1 MKAPRFTILAGALGA
16 LFAHAAWADDFVI
29 QRVLVEGARASQLG
43 IVDSASAGSIG
54 AKELAQQIIY
64 RPGELLEATPGFQRL
79 EMRRGIEAPETFLL
93 LVWWQTLED
102 HTKGFRESDG
112 FVQWRA
118 VLGPLF
124 ASPPAVEHY
133 DAPL

>member
-1 MKAPRFTILAGALGA
+1 MIVERAIFAVKPGQAEDFKAAYPKALPHLAGSKG
-16 LFAHAAWADDFVI
+16 FVK
-29 QRVLVEGARASQLG
+29 A
-43 IVDSASAGSIG
+43 
-54 AKELAQQIIY
+54 
-64 RPGELLEATPGFQRL
+64 
-79 EMRRGIEAPETFLL
+79 EMRQGIESPESFLL

-102 HTKGFRESDG
+102 HTVGFRESEG

-133 DAPL
+133 AAAL

>member
-1 MKAPRFTILAGALGA
+1 MSAASERPATIRSQAHRQARIDLAAALRLAVWNG
-16 LFAHAAWADDFVI
+16 FH
-29 QRVLVEGARASQLG
+29 EGIDNHFSL
-43 IVDSASAGSIG
+43 
-54 AKELAQQIIY
+54 
-64 RPGELLEATPGFQRL
+64 ATPDN
-79 EMRRGIEAPETFLL
+79 PETFLL

-102 HTKGFRESDG
+102 HTVGFRESDG

-133 DAPL
+133 AAAL

>member
-1 MKAPRFTILAGALGA
+1 MILERAIFSLKPGQAEDFKSAYPKALPHIS
-16 LFAHAAWADDFVI
+16 AAKGFVK
-29 QRVLVEGARASQLG
+29 A
-43 IVDSASAGSIG
+43 
-54 AKELAQQIIY
+54 
-64 RPGELLEATPGFQRL
+64 
-79 EMRRGIEAPETFLL
+79 EMRQGIENPETFLL

-133 DAPL
+133 EAPL

>member
-1 MKAPRFTILAGALGA
+1 MIIERA
-16 LFAHAAWADDFVI
+16 LFAVKPGQAEAFKAAYPQALPHI
-29 QRVLVEGARASQLG
+29 AA
-43 IVDSASAGSIG
+43 
-54 AKELAQQIIY
+54 AK
-64 RPGELLEATPGFQRL
+64 GFHKA
-79 EMRRGIEAPETFLL
+79 EMRQGIENPETFLL

-133 DAPL
+133 AAPL

>member
-1 MKAPRFTILAGALGA
+1 MILERAIFSVKPGQAEDFKAAFPKALPYI
-16 LFAHAAWADDFVI
+16 AAAKGFVK
-29 QRVLVEGARASQLG
+29 A
-43 IVDSASAGSIG
+43 
-54 AKELAQQIIY
+54 
-64 RPGELLEATPGFQRL
+64 
-79 EMRRGIEAPETFLL
+79 EMRQGIESPETFLL

-112 FVQWRA
+112 FVQWRG